1 MSKEEGDMSQ
11 GKRIPPPKK
20 RQKCKVVFI
29 SSPSVRYKVKR
40 GETILKRLASLT
52 AKKNRFHFCTSVHFS
67 RIAGLLTCSPFKMM
81 T

>member
-52 AKKNRFHFCTSVHFS
+52 AKKKIGFIFVLQYISVGSQDF
-67 RIAGLLTCSPFKMM
+67 
-81 T
+81 